1 MKTTHE
7 NPTWPKDDQPA
18 KPVHI
23 ERQENHNCQ
32 QFYGPVTGCVFAMP
46 GARVNQY
53 PNAVTTQ
60 ADAAPKCAP
69 ENETQ
74 PATRNPQLIIDYVM
88 RLHPMYVRREWRE
101 KYEALWQDILCLP
114 AVAKEIYDPHGQKD
128 NNPDSNDGK
137 PKFNRNLVANILC
150 VMKEKNVFIENNAT
164 ELKRRLEGE
173 YNNSVREQLGTDPK
187 LPEVENLINK
197 YSS

>member
-1 MKTTHE
+1 MKTPNETPIQPME
-7 NPTWPKDDQPA
+7 DQPE
-18 KPVHI
+18 KPQYIH
-23 ERQENHNCQ
+23 EQHNHNCQ
-32 QFYGPVTGCVFAMP
+32 QFFGPVTGCVFAMP
-46 GARVNQY
+46 GAVVNQY
-53 PNAVTTQ
+53 PNAAATQ
-60 ADAAPKCAP
+60 TAAPSKPAP
-69 ENETQ
+69 EDKTQ